1 MYRCAAVVGEE
12 ETGAEVW
19 RVCRQAAERASM
31 WCCLFCA
38 GAVGDEKLRGR
49 SCRHDRALGP
59 VVLLRRLGCGWCVR
73 CCSSDAQFRRPEVCT
88 GVPEEATEWL
98 R

>member
-1 MYRCAAVVGEE
+1 VYWCAAGVGEE

-19 RVCRQAAERASM
+19 RACRLAVERASM
-31 WCCLFCA
+31 RCRQFC
-38 GAVGDEKLRGR
+38 VGVVGGGKLRGL
-49 SCRHDRALGP
+49 SCQRDMALGP

-73 CCSSDAQFRRPEVCT
+73 CCSSDAQLLRPEICT
-88 GVPEEATEWL
+88 DVPEEATEWP